1 MPQVAWWSSKL
12 AEEVMLLWRSSL
24 GTWTLEGQRRLSLL
38 GLQGCRREGFP
49 RPTLW
54 RHTPALTKAPLAAL
68 DGAPGA
74 PGLQAPAPLQAHS
87 GESRPSTERSCFALT
102 YPPGWQCGAKV
113 SFYLLVSVSV
123 KGTVNTFNP
132 LLMEPFGS
140 VGPSGPRWFLGLAD
154 PRMAFKGS
162 VLYVGSFS

>member
-1 MPQVAWWSSKL
+1 MPHVAWWSSKL
-12 AEEVMLLWRSSL
+12 AEEVTLLWQSSL
-24 GTWTLEGQRRLSLL
+24 GMCTLKGQRWLSLP

-54 RHTPALTKAPLAAL
+54 PHTPALIKAPLAVL
-68 DGAPGA
+68 DGALGA
-74 PGLQAPAPLQAHS
+74 PGLKAPAPLQAHS

-123 KGTVNTFNP
+123 RETVNTFCP
-132 LLMEPFGS
+132 LLTEPFGS
-140 VGPSGPRWFLGLAD
+140 VGPSGLRWFLGLAD
-154 PRMAFKGS
+154 PQMAFKGS
-162 VLYVGSFS
+162 VLYIGSFS